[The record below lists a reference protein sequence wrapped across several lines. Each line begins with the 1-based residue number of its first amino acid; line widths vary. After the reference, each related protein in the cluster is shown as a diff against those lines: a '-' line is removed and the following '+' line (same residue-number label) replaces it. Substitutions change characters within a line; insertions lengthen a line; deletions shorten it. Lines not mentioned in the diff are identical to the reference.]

1 MKIKAVLNNSI
12 LTRQS
17 SKIAIGVIGACALA
31 ASAGPSGGPYDLSWH
46 TIDGGGA
53 INMTGGQ
60 FTLSGTI
67 GQPDAGAVMTGG
79 SFTLTGGFWAGID
92 PADSCPADLT
102 NDGLLDFFDVSAFL
116 DAFGAQ
122 DPAADFTGDGLFDFF
137 DVSEFLDAF
146 GAGCP

>member
-1 MKIKAVLNNSI
+1 MKIRSA
-12 LTRQS
+12 S
-17 SKIAIGVIGACALA
+17 SSSVMSFQNAKVALSVIAACAFA
-31 ASAGPSGGPYDLSWH
+31 ASAGPSGGPFDLSWH

-60 FTLSGTI
+60 FSLSGTI

-102 NDGLLDFFDVSAFL
+102 NDGQLDFFDVSAFL

-122 DPAADFTGDGLFDFF
+122 EPAADFTGDGLFDFF
-137 DVSEFLDAF
+137 DVSDFLDAF